1 MHPGMTCDH
10 EAGTSSPQSAAA
22 RDSTGCEYP
31 TVGEA
36 RETYRAVDL
45 NGERAVIEL
54 GQSHESI
61 DPALIEEARAIF
73 DSIEFVGPD
82 E

>member
-1 MHPGMTCDH
+1 M
-10 EAGTSSPQSAAA
+10 
-22 RDSTGCEYP
+22 
-31 TVGEA
+31 GE
-36 RETYRAVDL
+36 RETYRVVDL
-45 NGERAVIEL
+45 NGERAVIAV
-54 GQSHESI
+54 GQSDESI